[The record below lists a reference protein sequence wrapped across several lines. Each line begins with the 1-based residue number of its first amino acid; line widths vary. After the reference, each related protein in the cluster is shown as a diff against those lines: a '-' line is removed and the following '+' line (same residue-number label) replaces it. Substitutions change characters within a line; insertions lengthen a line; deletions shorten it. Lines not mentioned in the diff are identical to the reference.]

1 MLHLYHRE
9 RTFKPVKKSSTR
21 LAKLLLYALS
31 ISLYTNQLHAAAAFP
46 PDTNVQY
53 IPVKYSQLNGW
64 KTAEQ
69 LHSYYALENSCKSI
83 INSSNYDNTWL
94 NACKAVLNA
103 NINTNQ
109 QARALFER
117 YFTPYL
123 IKDNNTTKGLFTG
136 YFEPFLQGSLTPSKV
151 YNIPLYKTPE
161 ELVRKK
167 INGKIRYGYMVK
179 GKLTPFYT
187 REEIANNP
195 NLIPKEDVLLWVK
208 SRIDRTFLQIQG
220 SGRIILPDGKK
231 LLVGYAGQNGQPYR
245 PIGRY
250 LLQNKLVPRD
260 QITMQSIRAW
270 LENHPTQR
278 DKVLNFDPSFVF
290 FKFVD
295 QENPVGS
302 QGIPLTPGYSLAI
315 DPKYYQYGTPIWL
328 DTTYQTPDKKEN
340 KLNRLLIAQDSG
352 GAIKGPI
359 RGDVFWGNGKLAEY
373 YAGHMKHKGS
383 MYILLPKA
391 IDK

>member
-1 MLHLYHRE
+1 
-9 RTFKPVKKSSTR
+9 
-21 LAKLLLYALS
+21 LS